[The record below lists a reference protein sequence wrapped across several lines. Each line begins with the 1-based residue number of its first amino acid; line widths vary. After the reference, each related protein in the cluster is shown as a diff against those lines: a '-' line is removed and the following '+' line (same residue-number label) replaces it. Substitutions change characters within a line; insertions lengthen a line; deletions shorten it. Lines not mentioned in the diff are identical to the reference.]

1 MKAKSYLLIGATLG
15 AIIGWAFG
23 FLRLPYLEKNL
34 SFLLGFIAC
43 LAFISLG
50 VMLLFVW
57 NKRSLLPTLIGKDEE
72 TPDAKQISEISPLLT
87 VTAFGVITITVLV
100 GGFELYRQNASLRI
114 QNQKQDKEIRE
125 MSDLFDSVKKNNQ
138 TFLVNII
145 LSDIDDALKSN
156 PERILSD
163 TIIANMT
170 TLSSMSAPYR
180 YLEGDSLSEKKLSP
194 ERGQLLLG
202 LCLLQID
209 SGSFARIKQQ
219 VPFSY
224 ADLKGANLKGINLSK
239 ADLKGAN
246 LQDADLTGANLSEA
260 DLQEANFWGAELNN
274 ANLSGTNL
282 KRANLSWAELNG
294 TKMQSANL
302 NGAILANTQLRKAD
316 LSGANFQWVESEA
329 VLLDGANLTRADF
342 TGAALS
348 KANLNGANMHE
359 TDLRRINLSEAN
371 LVGAELGKAVVEENW
386 FEKLAEWRLT
396 GVKEIQE
403 NFKVE
408 NDSTDKWKKPIYRL
422 KKINDKA
429 EVGE

>member
-34 SFLLGFIAC
+34 SFLLGFITC
-43 LAFISLG
+43 LAFIALG
-50 VMLLFVW
+50 VMVLFVW
-57 NKRSLLPTLIGKDEE
+57 NKRSLLRTLIGKNVMI
-72 TPDAKQISEISPLLT
+72 PDIKQTTGTSPLLILR
-87 VTAFGVITITVLV
+87 VLGVVMLMVLV
-100 GGFELYRQNASLRI
+100 GWLTLYRENASLTI
-114 QNQKQDKEIRE
+114 QNQKQSKVIKE
-125 MSDLFDSVKKNNQ
+125 MSEMLESVKNNNGD
-138 TFLVNII
+138 FLVNKI
-145 LSDIDDALKSN
+145 LRDVDDALKSN
-156 PERILSD
+156 PRRILSD
-163 TIIANMT
+163 TIIARMT

-209 SGSFARIKQQ
+209 SGSFATIKQQ
-219 VPFSY
+219 VSFSY

-239 ADLKGAN
+239 ADLQGAN
-246 LQDADLTGANLSEA
+246 LQDADLTGANLGEA
-260 DLQEANFWGAELNN
+260 DLQEANFFGVKLNN
-274 ANLSGTNL
+274 ANLSGSNL

-294 TKMQSANL
+294 AKMQSANL

-316 LSGANFQWVESEA
+316 LRGATFQWVESEA
-329 VLLDGANLTRADF
+329 ALLDGANLTRADF

-348 KANLNGANMHE
+348 KTNLNGANMNE
-359 TDLRRINLSEAN
+359 TDLRRINLREATS
-371 LVGAELGKAVVEENW
+371 VGATLNKAVVEENW
-386 FEKLAEWRLT
+386 FEKLNEWRLT
-396 GVKEIQE
+396 GAKEIQE
-403 NFKVE
+403 NFKVV